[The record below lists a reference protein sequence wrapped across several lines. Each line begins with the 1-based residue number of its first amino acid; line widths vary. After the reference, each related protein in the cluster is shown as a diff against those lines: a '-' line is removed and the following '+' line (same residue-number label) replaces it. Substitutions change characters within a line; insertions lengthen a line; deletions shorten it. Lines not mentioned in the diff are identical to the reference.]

1 MKNYLRHFRILFIVV
16 GVMLV
21 LFIGIKVAT
30 GGFGGYKRTNNN
42 APAERVYD
50 YADKLT
56 DEEENKLRELIAKR
70 EKEIGCDIVLV
81 TIADPSIDS
90 DYAMMNYAD
99 DFYDNNKYGFDE
111 PWGDGALYL
120 DNWAKDVDS
129 MSDNYCWFST
139 CGRVEDRY
147 SNADINWLIDD
158 VCRNVNHDPYGAY
171 VTYVNSLSRTMSG
184 KDDEIPE
191 SFIWMAAI
199 FITAVYIISNV
210 ISNKG
215 KKTTTSGTYIP
226 GGSPVFHDKRDI
238 FVTKHTTSRR
248 IQRSSGGGGGGG
260 GGHHIS
266 SGGHSH
272 GGGGG
277 RH

>member
-1 MKNYLRHFRILFIVV
+1 MKNYFKHFRIIFIVV
-16 GVMLV
+16 AVMLV
-21 LFIGIKVAT
+21 IFIGIKVANGT
-30 GGFGGYKRTNNN
+30 LGGYKRTNNN

-56 DEEENKLRELIAKR
+56 DEEENKLRALIAKK
-70 EKEIGCDIVLV
+70 ENEIGCDIVLV

-99 DFYDNNKYGFDE
+99 DFYDDNQYGYDV

-120 DNWAKDVDS
+120 DNWARDVDPS
-129 MSDNYCWFST
+129 AENYCWFST
-139 CGRVEDRY
+139 CGRVERKY
-147 SNADINWLIDD
+147 STSDINWLIDD
-158 VCRNVNHDPYGAY
+158 VCRTVNKDPYGAY

-184 KDDEIPE
+184 KDDGFPE

-199 FITAVYIISNV
+199 FITVVYIICNV
-210 ISNKG
+210 INNKG
-215 KKTTTSGTYIP
+215 KKTTKADTYISRVP
-226 GGSPVFHDKRDI
+226 HFHDRRDI
-238 FVTKHTTSRR
+238 FLSKHTTTRH
-248 IQRSSGGGGGGG
+248 IQRSSGGGGGG

>member
-1 MKNYLRHFRILFIVV
+1 MKNYLKHFRIIFIVV
-16 GVMLV
+16 GVMLII
-21 LFIGIKVAT
+21 FIGVRVAT
-30 GGFGGYKRTNNN
+30 GSLGGYERTNNN

-56 DEEENKLRELIAKR
+56 DEQENKLRALIAKK
-70 EKEIGCDIVLV
+70 ENEIGCDIVLV

-90 DYAMMNYAD
+90 DNAMMNYAD
-99 DFYDNNKYGFDE
+99 DFYDDNQYGYDA

-120 DNWAKDVDS
+120 DNWA
-129 MSDNYCWFST
+129 NGYCWFST
-139 CGRVEDRY
+139 CGRVERKY
-147 SNADINWLIDD
+147 STSDINWLIDD
-158 VCRNVNHDPYGAY
+158 VCQTVNNDPYGAY

-184 KDDEIPE
+184 KDELLPE
-191 SFIWMAAI
+191 SFIWAAAI
-199 FITAVYIISNV
+199 FITVVYIICNV
-210 ISNKG
+210 INNKG
-215 KKTTTSGTYIP
+215 KKTTTAGTYVP
-226 GGSPVFHDKRDI
+226 GGIPNFHDKRDI
-238 FVTKHTTSRR
+238 FVTKHTTSRH
-248 IQRSSGGGGGGG
+248 IQRSSGGGGGG